1 MDKKKELVRAVNR
14 YNVGI
19 MYLIIGGDKKTYG
32 PVTADEVHRWIREGR
47 ADERTQIKREGGTN
61 WEDLGN
67 LSEFFPPHSSSPPKI
82 LRELHPSIVS
92 ATGTLRVGDCVRQG
106 WQVYRQDP
114 WRITGI
120 IALVF
125 VAQFLLN
132 SIPLAGAL
140 LAFLLNGPIL
150 GGIYNFCHQVIHGHT
165 RGLQD
170 VIDIVKT
177 RFLPCFLATTVS
189 SLLAFGPFLLS
200 LIPAAALFGASG
212 VVMEEITKHPNL
224 ILGMGLPL
232 LAGFFGMMYFL
243 ICWSFAVPIAACSET
258 DFWESL
264 KLSWHGVRKN
274 FWSYVGLLILLGGIN
289 LIGIL
294 CLGLGLFI
302 TIPITFLATMSAYD
316 QIFRATDSR

>member
-1 MDKKKELVRAVNR
+1 
-14 YNVGI
+14 

-47 ADERTQIKREGGTN
+47 ADEQTQVQREGSGN
-61 WEDLGN
+61 WEKLGS
-67 LSEFFPPHSSSPPKI
+67 LADFFPSRLASPPKI
-82 LRELHPSIVS
+82 TGIQLSVNLNHEGNLQAGECLR
-92 ATGTLRVGDCVRQG
+92 RG
-106 WQVYRQDP
+106 WQTYRQDP
-114 WRITGI
+114 WRITGMI
-120 IALVF
+120 LLVL

-140 LAFLLNGPIL
+140 CAFLLNGPIL
-150 GGIYNFCHQVIHGHT
+150 GGIYNFCHRAIHGQT

-170 VIDIVKT
+170 VTETIKT

-189 SLLAFGPFLLS
+189 SLLAFAPLLLA
-200 LIPAAALFGASG
+200 LIPAVALFGASG
-212 VVMEEITKHPNL
+212 VVLEEIAQHPKL
-224 ILGMGLPL
+224 IFGMGLPL
-232 LAGFFGMMYFL
+232 LAGVLGMMYFL
-243 ICWSFAVPIAACSET
+243 ICWSLAVPIAACSQT
-258 DFWESL
+258 DFWEAL
-264 KLSWHGVRKN
+264 KLSWHGVRRN
-274 FWSYVGLLILLGGIN
+274 FWPYFWLLILLGGIN

>member
-1 MDKKKELVRAVNR
+1 
-14 YNVGI
+14 
-19 MYLIIGGDKKTYG
+19 MYSIIGGDSKTYG
-32 PVTADEVHRWIREGR
+32 PVTADEVRRWIREGR
-47 ADERTQIKREGGTN
+47 ADERTKIKEEGKGEWRE
-61 WEDLGN
+61 LGAFQ
-67 LSEFFPPHSSSPPKI
+67 EFYPSQPSLRPKI
-82 LRELHPSIVS
+82 SQINTAATPSTFGELRL
-92 ATGTLRVGDCVRQG
+92 GDCLRRS
-106 WQVYRQDP
+106 WHVYRQDP

-150 GGIYNFCHQVIHGHT
+150 GGIYNFCHQVIHGHA

-170 VIDIVKT
+170 VMEIVKT
-177 RFLPCFLATTVS
+177 RFLPCFLATTMS

-232 LAGFFGMMYFL
+232 LAGFLGMMYFL
-243 ICWSFAVPIAACSET
+243 ICWSFAVPIAACSQT

-274 FWSYVGLLILLGGIN
+274 FWSYVGLLVFLGGIN

>member
-1 MDKKKELVRAVNR
+1 MM
-14 YNVGI
+14 GI
-19 MYLIIGGDKKTYG
+19 MYSIIGGDKKTYG
-32 PVTADEVHRWIREGR
+32 PVTAAEVHRWIREGR

-82 LRELHPSIVS
+82 LREFHPSIVS

-150 GGIYNFCHQVIHGHT
+150 GGIYNFCYQVIHGHS
-165 RGLQD
+165 RGVQD
-170 VIDIVKT
+170 VMEIVKT

-232 LAGFFGMMYFL
+232 LAGFLGMMYFF

-264 KLSWHGVRKN
+264 KLSWQGVRKN
-274 FWSYVGLLILLGGIN
+274 FWAYLGLLILLGGIN
-289 LIGIL
+289 LIGML

>member
-1 MDKKKELVRAVNR
+1 MV
-14 YNVGI
+14 I
-19 MYLIIGGDKKTYG
+19 MYSIIGGDKKTYG

-47 ADERTQIKREGGTN
+47 ADERTQIKREGN
-61 WEDLGN
+61 AVWEDLGT
-67 LSEFFPPHSSSPPKI
+67 LSEFFPAHLSTPPKI
-82 LRELHPSIVS
+82 SRELHPSILS
-92 ATGTLRVGDCVRQG
+92 ATGTLRVGDCVRQA

-170 VIDIVKT
+170 VMDIVKT

-189 SLLAFGPFLLS
+189 SLLSFGPFLLS
-200 LIPAAALFGASG
+200 LIPAVALFGASG

-232 LAGFFGMMYFL
+232 LAGFLGSMYFL

-274 FWSYVGLLILLGGIN
+274 FLSYVGLLVLLGGIN

>member
-1 MDKKKELVRAVNR
+1 
-14 YNVGI
+14 
-19 MYLIIGGDKKTYG
+19 
-32 PVTADEVHRWIREGR
+32 
-47 ADERTQIKREGGTN
+47 
-61 WEDLGN
+61 
-67 LSEFFPPHSSSPPKI
+67 
-82 LRELHPSIVS
+82 
-92 ATGTLRVGDCVRQG
+92 
-106 WQVYRQDP
+106 VYRQDP

-125 VAQFLLN
+125 VALFLLN

-165 RGLQD
+165 RGVQD
-170 VIDIVKT
+170 VVDIVKT
-177 RFLPCFLATTVS
+177 RFLPCFLANTVS

-232 LAGFFGMMYFL
+232 LAGFLGMMYFM
-243 ICWSFAVPIAACSET
+243 ICWSFAVPIAACSQT

-264 KLSWHGVRKN
+264 KLSWQGVRKN
-274 FWSYVGLLILLGGIN
+274 FWAYLGLLILLGGIN
-289 LIGIL
+289 LIGML

>member
-1 MDKKKELVRAVNR
+1 
-14 YNVGI
+14 
-19 MYLIIGGDKKTYG
+19 
-32 PVTADEVHRWIREGR
+32 
-47 ADERTQIKREGGTN
+47 
-61 WEDLGN
+61 
-67 LSEFFPPHSSSPPKI
+67 
-82 LRELHPSIVS
+82 
-92 ATGTLRVGDCVRQG
+92 
-106 WQVYRQDP
+106 VYRQDP

-125 VAQFLLN
+125 ITQFILN
-132 SIPLAGAL
+132 SIPVAGAL

-150 GGIYNFCHQVIHGHT
+150 GGIYNFCHQVIHGRT
-165 RGLQD
+165 RGVQD
-170 VIDIVKT
+170 VMEIVKT
-177 RFLPCFLATTVS
+177 RFLPCFLAITVS

-243 ICWSFAVPIAACSET
+243 ICWSFAVPIAACGET

-289 LIGIL
+289 FVGLL
-294 CLGLGLFI
+294 CLGVGLFI
-302 TIPITFLATMSAYD
+302 TIPLTLLATMCAYD

>member
-170 VIDIVKT
+170 VMDIVKT

-224 ILGMGLPL
+224 ILGMGFPL

-274 FWSYVGLLILLGGIN
+274 FWSYVGLLILLGAIN

>member
-1 MDKKKELVRAVNR
+1 VDKKKELVRSLNR
-14 YNVGI
+14 YNDGI
-19 MYLIIGGDKKTYG
+19 MYSIIGGDKKTYG

-47 ADERTQIKREGGTN
+47 ADERTQIKREGGAN
-61 WEDLGN
+61 WEDLGS

-82 LRELHPSIVS
+82 SREPHPSILS
-92 ATGTLRVGDCVRQG
+92 ATGTLRIGDCLHQG

-150 GGIYNFCHQVIHGHT
+150 GGIYNFCYQVIHGHT

-170 VIDIVKT
+170 VMDIVKT

-189 SLLAFGPFLLS
+189 SLLAFG
-200 LIPAAALFGASG
+200 
-212 VVMEEITKHPNL
+212 PNL

-289 LIGIL
+289 LIGML